1 MNNAK
6 FVPNGLSPQRYV
18 DRLGEAKTSWAAK
31 RQDMINGLTSQS
43 GKAVESTV
51 NDAAATV
58 KAADQLRGQLDSLTN
73 VTDFNFVN
81 LHHVDQ
87 ERILNSLAASNRR
100 KSQDA
105 RVLTK
110 TINPSTQNLL
120 SGRDTQLPKGTARV
134 MTQAG
139 GTRPR
144 TKAYMTHIPSSPKD
158 ITRGRDH
165 GDESTAE
172 LTNDY

>member
-1 MNNAK
+1 MNHPKSQRTSSHLADINKIKSNLASFKMNNAK

-87 ERILNSLAASNRR
+87 ASSVHADKVDAAAVA
-100 KSQDA
+100 A
-105 RVLTK
+105 REVDDVEHGGVE
-110 TINPSTQNLL
+110 ISDPRGVAEL
-120 SGRDTQLPKGTARV
+120 SKGVRV
-134 MTQAG
+134 MHKFLCVTG
-139 GTRPR
+139 EE
-144 TKAYMTHIPSSPKD
+144 IS
-158 ITRGRDH
+158 
-165 GDESTAE
+165 
-172 LTNDY
+172 